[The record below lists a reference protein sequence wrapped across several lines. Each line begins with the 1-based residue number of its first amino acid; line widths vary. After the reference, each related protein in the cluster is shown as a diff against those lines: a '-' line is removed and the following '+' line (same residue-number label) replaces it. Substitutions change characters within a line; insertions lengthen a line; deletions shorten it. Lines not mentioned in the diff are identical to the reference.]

1 MSSANTPD
9 DWGTPDMPPAEL
21 DRRPLTPA
29 EYVLLK
35 NASTDAGLRAGMV
48 RDLTRL
54 FVRLNASLFAGI
66 AFIVFLDAWL
76 IHAGLAKPGDRIVSS
91 QVLMTLIGAT
101 AVQLGL
107 GVAAM
112 VAYLFPRT
120 AAAGSA
126 ETRAAKDDR
135 VLPPPAVEPAG

>member
-1 MSSANTPD
+1 MSSANTPN
-9 DWGTPDMPPAEL
+9 DWGTPDEPPAEL
-21 DRRPLTPA
+21 DRRPLTPV

-35 NASTDAGLRAGMV
+35 NASTDAGLRATMV

-66 AFIVFLDAWL
+66 AGVVLLDAWL
-76 IHAGLAKPGDRIVSS
+76 IYIGVAKPVDRIVSS
-91 QVLMTLIGAT
+91 QVVMTLIGAT

-112 VAYLFPRT
+112 VAYLFPKR
-120 AAAGSA
+120 AGSGNSENRQA
-126 ETRAAKDDR
+126 QSEHAVTGPGDESTR
-135 VLPPPAVEPAG
+135 